1 MNVSHKELK
10 SAYQLVTQDLFSRLL
25 KAQDQQ
31 TVYLGPRGAFGSLKK
46 TEQHMVSHMR
56 GKSYGKTYAF
66 YRLNFKPSRQ
76 LKAALNKALEKK
88 YRKK

>member
-1 MNVSHKELK
+1 MNVSQKELK
-10 SAYQLVTQDLFSRLL
+10 LAYQLVTQDLFSRLL
-25 KAQDQQ
+25 KAPDQQ

-46 TEQHMVSHMR
+46 TEQQMVSHMR

-66 YRLNFKPSRQ
+66 YRLSFKPSRQ